1 MELKEVFQS
10 IRNDFNELEKLVTG
24 IAEKAQPKRFI
35 DNNDNTVM
43 DQKTGL
49 TWIKDHTI
57 LGGKFA
63 KTMTYEEAEKACKEL
78 NAGGHKDWRLPTR
91 EELLTIVDLTK
102 HSPAIDP
109 IFTNTKTDDWYWT
122 STPCAWDPS
131 LAWVVVFD
139 YGLVSSSYKHG
150 SYYVRPVRSSQ

>member
-35 DNNDNTVM
+35 DNGDNTVT
-43 DQKTGL
+43 DQKTSL
-49 TWIKDHTI
+49 TWIKDHAA
-57 LGGKFA
+57 LGDKFA
-63 KTMTYEEAEKACKEL
+63 KVMTYEEAEKACKEL

-91 EELLTIVDLTK
+91 EELLTIVDLNR
-102 HSPAIDP
+102 HAPAIDP
-109 IFTNTKTDDWYWT
+109 IFVNTKTDDWYWT

-131 LAWVVVFD
+131 LAWIVNFYYGVVNG
-139 YGLVSSSYKHG
+139 YYKDND
-150 SYYVRPVRSSQ
+150 YYVRPVRSSQ